1 MYTIACERFTFT
13 NDDLFLIYTTDS
25 GSLRALSLQKNI
37 SYTNTSVSD
46 RDLVSLTTK
55 GQFGYLFRRELED
68 KAVFLTNIFS
78 PFKFFPRLHVEKPG
92 LDRVIAVNFI
102 SSDTLLAVSSDST
115 FTLWK
120 LTEDKVHPTFES
132 VPERYLESAGAAE
145 RPLVT
150 TKCVFS
156 LDGKLIVFQQETRK
170 DLHCASECSGFH
182 CTVFEAESGVTDAC
196 VKFSADGDL
205 LLICIQENL
214 KRPLFYVWDV
224 RKQVMYDPFK
234 SPGLPTVD
242 CFCLSSDAGKLVLC
256 GGYYEIE
263 IWEFNKH
270 PCRLLKTLEVERF
283 YKSVRFSQC
292 TVSLDNELLVCCI
305 GNLIFLYSLS
315 VANVHSSRR
324 ILHGH
329 LGKIE
334 FCRFLKV
341 NRYLISYAVDGMVF
355 LWDLTESKAIA
366 FTRIKQGEEKIASM
380 ALSPEED
387 RLVCFFTSDQ
397 VCVIKLYK
405 LESAL
410 SSMTNGKVGTTER
423 TLQPT
428 KRMPSTANTPT
439 WSFEDYKAETS
450 INSDLEEDFY
460 DIPEDY
466 FCESDES
473 D

>member
-1 MYTIACERFTFT
+1 M
-13 NDDLFLIYTTDS
+13 
-25 GSLRALSLQKNI
+25 
-37 SYTNTSVSD
+37 SD
-46 RDLVSLTTK
+46 RDLFSFTTK
-55 GQFGYLFRRELED
+55 GQFGYLFRKGLED
-68 KAVFLTNIFS
+68 KAVFLTNMFT
-78 PFKFFPRLHVEKPG
+78 PLKFFPRVHVKKPG
-92 LDRVIAVNFI
+92 LDRFIAVNFI

-120 LTEDKVHPTFES
+120 LTEDKVHATFKS
-132 VPERYLESAGAAE
+132 VPELYSKTAGAAAN
-145 RPLVT
+145 PSVT
-150 TKCVFS
+150 KECVFS
-156 LDGKLIVFQQETRK
+156 PDGKLIAFQQETRI
-170 DLHCASECSGFH
+170 DLHCASEFSGFH
-182 CTVFEAESGVTDAC
+182 CTVFEAECGVTDAS
-196 VKFSADGDL
+196 VKFSADSGL
-205 LLICIQENL
+205 LLICIQERL
-214 KRPLFYVWDV
+214 PRPRFYVWDV
-224 RKQVMYDPFK
+224 RKQVMCESFK
-234 SPGLPTVD
+234 SPGLRTVD
-242 CFCLSSDAGKLVLC
+242 CFCLSSDADKLILC

-263 IWEFNKH
+263 IWEFNKR

-283 YKSVRFSQC
+283 YKSVSFSQC
-292 TVSLDNELLVCCI
+292 TVSLDNELLVCCF
-305 GNLIFLYSLS
+305 GNLIYLYSLS

-324 ILHGH
+324 ILQGH

-387 RLVCFFTSDQ
+387 RLVCFFNSDQ
-397 VCVIKLYK
+397 VCVIKLCK

-410 SSMTNGKVGTTER
+410 SSMTKGKVGTTKP

-428 KRMPSTANTPT
+428 KRMPSTTSIPT
-439 WSFEDYKAETS
+439 SSLEDYKSETS

>member
-1 MYTIACERFTFT
+1 M
-13 NDDLFLIYTTDS
+13 
-25 GSLRALSLQKNI
+25 
-37 SYTNTSVSD
+37 
-46 RDLVSLTTK
+46 
-55 GQFGYLFRRELED
+55 
-68 KAVFLTNIFS
+68 
-78 PFKFFPRLHVEKPG
+78 
-92 LDRVIAVNFI
+92 
-102 SSDTLLAVSSDST
+102 
-115 FTLWK
+115 
-120 LTEDKVHPTFES
+120 
-132 VPERYLESAGAAE
+132 
-145 RPLVT
+145 
-150 TKCVFS
+150 
-156 LDGKLIVFQQETRK
+156 
-170 DLHCASECSGFH
+170 
-182 CTVFEAESGVTDAC
+182 
-196 VKFSADGDL
+196 
-205 LLICIQENL
+205 
-214 KRPLFYVWDV
+214 
-224 RKQVMYDPFK
+224 
-234 SPGLPTVD
+234 
-242 CFCLSSDAGKLVLC
+242 
-256 GGYYEIE
+256 
-263 IWEFNKH
+263 
-270 PCRLLKTLEVERF
+270 
-283 YKSVRFSQC
+283 
-292 TVSLDNELLVCCI
+292 
-305 GNLIFLYSLS
+305 
-315 VANVHSSRR
+315 ANVHSSRR

-410 SSMTNGKVGTTER
+410 SSMTKGKVGTTER

-466 FCESDES
+466 FFESDES